1 MASDEIALCAAA
13 KPVDPLLMV
22 EVKLLIFVAFVESAL
37 DLVEASVLIAEVRV
51 LLLLV
56 TVVVKLVK
64 EDAVEL
70 CALVTVT
77 ISDCAEAIA
86 AVSVLPVK
94 LVAPNTLTKVAS
106 RPATQALFAAFLV
119 YTCPSSVSNHMSF
132 TVRAELSSLVLGD
145 PLLRITLAATAAVA
159 ATATSAL
166 VIRVVK
172 AVYPGKFCSS
182 SDSCSIT
189 AAMSSSVVALVPLVP
204 LKGPGTL
211 DVLTNLTQ

>member
-86 AVSVLPVK
+86 PVSVLPVK

-106 RPATQALFAAFLV
+106 LAATQALFAEFLV
-119 YTCPSSVSNHMSF
+119 YTCPSSVSNQTSF
-132 TVRAELSSLVLGD
+132 PEREVPPGLVLGE
-145 PLLRITLAATAAVA
+145 LLALMTVAAVA

-166 VIRVVK
+166 VIKVVK
-172 AVYPGKFCSS
+172 AVNPGNADSS
-182 SDSCSIT
+182 SERAAIV
-189 AAMSSSVVALVPLVP
+189 AAMSSIVLALTPLVL
-204 LKGPGTL
+204 LKGPLTSE
-211 DVLTNLTQ
+211 VLTNLTQ